1 MYNAWKRCVDRL
13 WDMRINLEPHFDKPH
28 PGKFQE
34 DLAAGYSFAEAKD
47 LQKQRDRAARHHG
60 SLAHGRGDIRGPTL
74 RTSEKPK
81 KVLMPGF
88 LKAKGEKR
96 AQRRAEKWKTSTSG
110 RAAEHQG
117 RSPPQRPAG
126 TASVQPTT
134 PQTQPRA
141 ADSPTQNR
149 PPNKGLPLWKQPDRL
164 GLVQL
169 AVVMEQQDDE
179 SWNVEA

>member
-1 MYNAWKRCVDRL
+1 M
-13 WDMRINLEPHFDKPH
+13 
-28 PGKFQE
+28 
-34 DLAAGYSFAEAKD
+34 
-47 LQKQRDRAARHHG
+47 HG
-60 SLAHGRGDIRGPTL
+60 SDVSTASGTCASTLSPTSTSHIRVSSKRTWQQDRGLQDIRGPTQNL

-81 KVLMPGF
+81 KVLMPSF